1 MEVWKD
7 FFSKKEMA
15 MTWDSAVKKAQD
27 LMKLNQSKGWHNSK
41 REKLW
46 R

>member
-15 MTWDSAVKKAQD
+15 MTWDSAVKKSTRSD
-27 LMKLNQSKGWHNSK
+27 EIES
-41 REKLW
+41 E
-46 R
+46 